1 MSDLLI
7 QIGNQGHINKQE
19 ALQKLRQARNAVIPF
34 ASKNYNIT
42 EENKSDLLRAF
53 DANIEAV
60 SQDGFQLNNA
70 GNYNSVNYQGL
81 ADGNMDAIAHDL
93 VTQVLNSIPLY
104 KENEAP
110 VVSYKYNKTSSVP
123 SQTTDDSKKSD
134 GSQKSDDKTEG
145 DDKTTKE
152 EEKTEEKKIV
162 NPYAIGKD
170 EIIGDS
176 YPVILLRQTGNKNL
190 PELMN
195 YIFNT
200 SPVWNT
206 DSRDEKFVS
215 NKTDAANKIYF
226 NNFYTSTPIPY
237 LKSLGYDRT
246 NNLQNK
252 EQWKEYFGEGDTF
265 SVDRFWQ
272 NYLKALTQF
281 KNMNPIDMVG
291 ANGAKKYLPFNDFAY
306 MMMQR
311 DGSQLADYQKY
322 NFEFNGAMIN
332 DPLHTYQYYVL
343 PGQITKDQENNPY
356 FFVVTRDPTSNKLTY
371 AKKSIG
377 TIVQDIIKDSEY
389 NKENSSP
396 HFLKNEVDSILSNL
410 QSYKFKELKTSDSV
424 PTHQMGG
431 NVRYPVNKEIDEGS
445 LTNNNISGVTKKA
458 LEEKVPE
465 YVAAARLRPIN
476 KEKFSVQNY
485 DAGFTNQDYAR
496 LAGAGFDL
504 LSAGLNFSTAG
515 AVAAPIVGIAGTLAN
530 AGADFTDD
538 AVSAWD
544 ASKQLGINLATDVIS
559 LIPGAG
565 GATKTAKAI
574 RTITKYAGAVGMLCA
589 AAGLPEEA
597 MAFRKLSSGE
607 DVTAEDLMK
616 MARALTDIA
625 NIASGV
631 GTYRRKALKDSEW
644 AKSEDKIAVRVKNQ
658 DGQKQNL
665 VFEGADAKAIKE
677 AKNAEEYNQKIQEIL
692 GTSEFTVDVQKQWH
706 RPEGSW
712 LPKPTGETSP
722 LRDVM
727 VRDNGEMYIQGKPS
741 KNPFKQE
748 TDSILDTNKV
758 GTTKKVNGKEVLDNT
773 GKPVKYTAEEAGNF
787 NPKIEG
793 YLRSKNAKAFSA
805 ASLKKVQKTSQI
817 EDINENIK
825 DVKKSEIQDKYTKAY
840 KEWKNKTNADYDKNV
855 ADIVKDSKES
865 DIIEDIEKFREKR
878 KAPKYSATGKTKEQL
893 IKDLTKE
900 IKMDSINDLKE
911 SKAKLRD
918 NFKTE
923 AEKLL
928 KTPVETS
935 IFINGKQYK
944 ITHSLD
950 TNKISTDDILKELK
964 IIKKQE
970 GGNLDFKKL
979 SKFVKRCQD
988 LM

>member
-7 QIGNQGHINKQE
+7 QIGNQGHISKQE

-81 ADGNMDAIAHDL
+81 AGGNMDAIAHDL

-104 KENEAP
+104 KENDAP
-110 VVSYKYNKTSSVP
+110 VVSYKYDKTSSVP
-123 SQTTDDSKKSD
+123 SQPTDDSKKSD
-134 GSQKSDDKTEG
+134 DSQKTDDKTEG
-145 DDKTTKE
+145 DDKTTE

-162 NPYAIGKD
+162 NPYPIRKD

-176 YPVILLRQTGNKNL
+176 YPVILLRQNGNKTL

-200 SPVWNT
+200 SPVWNI

-226 NNFYTSTPIPY
+226 NNFYIHKPIPY

-246 NNLQNK
+246 DNLQNK
-252 EQWKEYFGEGDTF
+252 EQWKEYFGDGDTF
-265 SVDRFWQ
+265 SIDKFWE
-272 NYLKALTQF
+272 NYLKALNQF
-281 KNMNPIDMVG
+281 RQMHFEDMVG

-322 NFEFNGAMIN
+322 NFEFNGAMVN

-343 PGQITKDQENNPY
+343 PGQITKDKENYPSL
-356 FFVVTRDPTSNKLTY
+356 FVVTRDPSSNKLTY

-377 TIVQDIIKDSEY
+377 AIVQDIIKDSEY
-389 NKENSSP
+389 NKENSNP

-410 QSYKFKELKTSDSV
+410 KNYKFMNLENWDSI

-431 NVRYPVNKEIDEGS
+431 NVRYAKDQTVDEAS

-465 YVAAARLRPIN
+465 YVAAARLRPVN
-476 KEKFSVQNY
+476 KQKFSVQNY
-485 DAGFTNQDYAR
+485 DAGFTKQDIAR
-496 LAGAGFDL
+496 LAGAGLDL

-515 AVAAPIVGIAGTLAN
+515 TIAAPIAGIAGTLAN

-631 GTYRRKALKDSEW
+631 GTYRRNALKDSEW

-677 AKNAEEYNQKIQEIL
+677 AKNAEEYNKKIQEIL

-712 LPKPTGETSP
+712 LPKPNGETSP

-758 GTTKKVNGKEVLDNT
+758 GTTKKVNGKEVLDST

-787 NPKIEG
+787 NPKIKG
-793 YLRSKNAKAFSA
+793 FLSSKNAKAFSA
-805 ASLKKVQKTSQI
+805 ASPKKVQKTSQI

-825 DVKKSEIQDKYTKAY
+825 AVKKPEIQDKYTKAY

-855 ADIVKDSKES
+855 ADMVKDSKES
-865 DIIEDIEKFREKR
+865 DIIENIEKFREKR

-900 IKMDSINDLKE
+900 VKMDSIKDLKE

-918 NFKTE
+918 NFKNE

-935 IFINGKQYK
+935 VFINGKQYK

-950 TNKISTDDILKELK
+950 TNKISADDILKELK

-979 SKFVKRCQD
+979 SKFVKKCQD